1 MKPSAKPRQA
11 KLTAEELKVLQERT
25 QMLQNTIYHYKVTF
39 VNGSAGVLSLNGI
52 QSMQLK
58 EMLQNDWEHATLNE
72 CDENGVLK
80 TATQLKHVMIIERVV
95 PQQKVEDGK
104 APEESK

>member
-1 MKPSAKPRQA
+1 MKNGKMKPSAKPRQA

-52 QSMQLK
+52 QSMQIQ
-58 EMLQNDWEHATLNE
+58 EMPQNDWEHATLIE
-72 CDENGVLK
+72 CVEDGMLK
-80 TATQLKHVMIIERVV
+80 TATHPTNEMII
-95 PQQKVEDGK
+95 
-104 APEESK
+104 SSYMH